1 LFKYC
6 FLENIRYTIKIMIKF
21 FLLISFVSFMFS
33 NNVIAEKITVFDFT
47 DEEFKTLKIGKKYK
61 GETTWTLGSNQNG
74 NFIKAEAEGKGSGLG
89 KEVLIDLLK
98 TPFINITWKV
108 EKDLSGIVENSK
120 KGHDYAARVF
130 VIKKTGSTALSNRAV
145 NYVFSSNNEVGKN
158 WPSPYTKKSIDYV
171 LSSTKNSSNVWVT
184 VKANVKEDFM
194 KLHGIEVLDISGV
207 AIMTDTDNSKLKAI
221 SYYQNIYFSAE

>member
-1 LFKYC
+1 MLNNFIITIFS
-6 FLENIRYTIKIMIKF
+6 FLI
-21 FLLISFVSFMFS
+21 LLT
-33 NNVIAEKITVFDFT
+33 NVNAEKITVFNFT
-47 DEEFKTLKIGKKYK
+47 EEEFQTLKVGKKYK
-61 GETTWTLGSNQNG
+61 GETTWTLGSNEQG

-89 KEVLIDLLK
+89 KEVLIDLSK

-108 EKDLSGIVENSK
+108 ENDLSGIIENSK

-130 VIKKTGSTALSNRAV
+130 VIKKTGSTVLSNRAI

-171 LSSTKNSSNVWVT
+171 LSSTRNNSNTWVT

-194 KLHGIEVLDISGV
+194 ELHGIEVLDISGV
-207 AIMTDTDNSKLKAI
+207 AIMTDTDNSKLKAV
-221 SYYQNIYFSAE
+221 SFYQNIYFSDK